1 MSIIKATAT
10 ATPVNKRRLLPP
22 LLGLLYPRVTK
33 GGTSRIKWGPGRRT
47 HPNNV
52 NKEEKMEI
60 NKKDTAVLLTDPQ
73 NDFLSETG
81 VTWELV
87 GE

>member
-1 MSIIKATAT
+1 
-10 ATPVNKRRLLPP
+10 
-22 LLGLLYPRVTK
+22 
-33 GGTSRIKWGPGRRT
+33 
-47 HPNNV
+47 
-52 NKEEKMEI
+52 MEI